1 MLEMTDTAKPQKYSK
16 VMPIE
21 VDHEAE
27 DVWQATGLTPRQL
40 LEQRDDLE
48 AALFH
53 LYDYALDRGHDDD
66 FPLQISILIR
76 QSYEAALAKCGKVG
90 G

>member
-1 MLEMTDTAKPQKYSK
+1 MTDTAKPQKYSK

-21 VDHEAE
+21 VEHEAE
-27 DVWQATGLTPRQL
+27 DVWQSTGLTPRQL

-48 AALFH
+48 AALFQ
-53 LYDYALDRGHDDD
+53 LYNYALNRGSDDD

-76 QSYEAALAKCGKVG
+76 QSYEAALAKCEKVG